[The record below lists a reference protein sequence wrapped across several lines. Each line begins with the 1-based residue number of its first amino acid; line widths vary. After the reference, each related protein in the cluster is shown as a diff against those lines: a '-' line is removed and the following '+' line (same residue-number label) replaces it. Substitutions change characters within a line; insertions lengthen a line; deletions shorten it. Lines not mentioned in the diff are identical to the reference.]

1 MEKSLQCI
9 VIHREE
15 LEIEH
20 QLDADVLFLLKSVWK
35 YGVRV
40 LNLTEDWEKELSLAE
55 QILKILEEA
64 GYSPENA
71 LFIGA
76 KDETLQ
82 AGCEAGL
89 AVAAMKNPEFP
100 GQSYE
105 AADILIEGFEEVDF
119 FFLERIYQRKHGIP
133 WRVIE
138 TERCYLREMT
148 LEDLD
153 ELYEIYGEEG
163 IADYIEPLYERQE
176 EEIYTKAYIQ
186 NMYGYYGY
194 GMWLVFDR
202 FTDKMIGRAGLNN
215 QEIEGEIILEMGYLI
230 RNEYQN
236 QGYATEV
243 CKAIL
248 DYAAEALEFPCVY
261 CLVDSENEKS
271 ICFLHK
277 MKFEAA
283 GEVFLQG
290 KKMKRYVYFL

>member
-40 LNLTEDWEKELSLAE
+40 LNLTEDWKKELSLAE

-64 GYSPENA
+64 GYSSENA
-71 LFIGA
+71 LLIGA

-89 AVAAMKNPEFP
+89 AVVAMKNPEFP

-176 EEIYTKAYIQ
+176 EEAYTKAYIQ

-230 RNEYQN
+230 RTGYQN

-261 CLVDSENEKS
+261 CLVDTENEKS
-271 ICFLHK
+271 IYFLQR

-283 GEVFLQG
+283 GEIFLQG

>member
-40 LNLTEDWEKELSLAE
+40 LNLTEDWKKELSLAE

-64 GYSPENA
+64 RYSPENA

-89 AVAAMKNPEFP
+89 AVAAMKNPTFP

-248 DYAAEALEFPCVY
+248 DYAAEALEK
-261 CLVDSENEKS
+261 E
-271 ICFLHK
+271 
-277 MKFEAA
+277 
-283 GEVFLQG
+283 
-290 KKMKRYVYFL
+290 

>member
-64 GYSPENA
+64 GYSPANA

-76 KDETLQ
+76 KDESLQ

-277 MKFEAA
+277 MKFETA

>member
-40 LNLTEDWEKELSLAE
+40 LNLTEDWKKELSLAE

-64 GYSPENA
+64 GYSSENA
-71 LFIGA
+71 LLIGA

-163 IADYIEPLYERQE
+163 IADYIEPLYNRQE
-176 EEIYTKAYIQ
+176 EEAYTKAYIQ

-230 RNEYQN
+230 RNGYQN

-271 ICFLHK
+271 ICFLRK

>member
-40 LNLTEDWEKELSLAE
+40 LNLTEDWKKELSLAE

-230 RNEYQN
+230 RNGYQN

>member
-40 LNLTEDWEKELSLAE
+40 LNLTEDWGKELSLAE

-64 GYSPENA
+64 GYSPANA

-89 AVAAMKNPEFP
+89 AVAAMKNPTFP

>member
-40 LNLTEDWEKELSLAE
+40 LNLTEDWGKELSLAE

-64 GYSPENA
+64 GYSPANA

-105 AADILIEGFEEVDF
+105 AVDILIEGFEEVDF

-230 RNEYQN
+230 RNGYQN